1 MKPSTKPVQI
11 LVYQDALCA
20 WCYVAE
26 SRIAVLQREFGDV
39 VRWLRRPF
47 PLRPLDSVPSEK
59 DRAAW
64 LKEVAA
70 AQKEPEGGKLTTE
83 LWTGSELPR
92 SSIPPLAALEAAKLQ
107 GAQAHDLLFRG
118 LQRAGL
124 EQGVNITRSDVI
136 FELASS
142 LGLEMNRFSA
152 AFGSPETRRLITEE
166 HRLASERGVK
176 GAPTLVIAGKWMLSG
191 LRELS
196 EYREQILACLEKVDR
211 SPWTAAER
219 VLH

>member
-1 MKPSTKPVQI
+1 MKPNQKPLQI
-11 LVYQDALCA
+11 MVYQDALCA

-26 SRIAVLQREFGDV
+26 SRIEVLKREFGDS

-47 PLRPLDSVPSEK
+47 PLRPQDVVPS
-59 DRAAW
+59 DRDRLQW

-70 AQKEPEGGKLTTE
+70 AQLEPEGKKLTPE
-83 LWTGSELPR
+83 LWNARELPR
-92 SSIPPLAALEAAKLQ
+92 SSVPALAALEAARLQ
-107 GAQAHDLLFRG
+107 GREAHDALFHS

-136 FELASS
+136 FELASG
-142 LGLEMNRFSA
+142 LGLEMNRFCA
-152 AFGSPETRRLITEE
+152 AFGSPETRRLIAEE
-166 HRLASERGVK
+166 HKLASERGVK

-191 LRELS
+191 LRDIS
-196 EYREQILACLEKVDR
+196 EYREQILSCLHKVDWAQAPA
-211 SPWTAAER
+211 SDR